1 MRLFLLTSLTM
12 IAFAANSVLNR
23 LALADGLIGASSFA
37 FVRVLSGA
45 VMLAALVWWRDRKV
59 FDLAEVSL
67 LSVLGLSS
75 YVLGFAYAY
84 QSLDAG
90 VGALILFGVVQI
102 TMFVGAMLKGEPPRL
117 NQWIGAG
124 VAFAGLAY
132 LLAPSAT
139 APPLDGAIL
148 MAVAGL
154 GWGYYSLY
162 GRGVTRP
169 LQATAGNF
177 LLSLPFALAAWFL
190 LPDGGVATG
199 AGVALAVVSGA
210 VTSGLGYALWYAV
223 LPRLEAAQAAI
234 AQLAV
239 PLIALLGGVAFLGEG
254 LSVAFAV
261 ASVLI
266 LGGVVI
272 SMRRKR

>member
-1 MRLFLLTSLTM
+1 MRLLLLTSLTM

-23 LALADGLIGASSFA
+23 LALADGLIGPSSFA
-37 FVRVLSGA
+37 LVRVLSGA
-45 VMLAALVWWRDRKV
+45 VMLAGLVWWRDRKLWD
-59 FDLAEVSL
+59 FGEVSV
-67 LSVLGLSS
+67 LSVLGLSA
-75 YVLGFAYAY
+75 YVLGFAFAY

-90 VGALILFGVVQI
+90 IGALILFGVVQI
-102 TMFVGAMLKGEPPRL
+102 TMFAGAMLKGEPPRL

-132 LLAPSAT
+132 LLAPSAS
-139 APPLDGAIL
+139 APSLEGAVL

-162 GRGVTRP
+162 GRSVSRP

-177 LLSLPFALAAWFL
+177 LLSLPIALVAWFL
-190 LPDGGVATG
+190 LRDAQGATVWGVVLAVLSG
-199 AGVALAVVSGA
+199 AG
-210 VTSGLGYALWYAV
+210 TSGLGYALWYSV

-239 PLIALLGGVAFLGEG
+239 PLIALVGGVVFLGEG

-272 SMRRKR
+272 SMRRKG

>member
-1 MRLFLLTSLTM
+1 MRLILLTSLTM

-37 FVRVLSGA
+37 LVRVGSGA
-45 VMLAALVWWRDRKV
+45 VMLALLVWWRDRKIY
-59 FDLAEVSL
+59 DLSEVSV

-90 VGALILFGVVQI
+90 IGALILFGVVQI
-102 TMFVGAMLKGEPPRL
+102 TMFAGAMLKGEPPRAA
-117 NQWIGAG
+117 QWIGAG

-132 LLAPSAT
+132 LLAPSAS
-139 APPLDGAIL
+139 APPLKGSVL

-162 GRGVTRP
+162 GRRVLRP

-177 LLSLPFALAAWFL
+177 LLSVPLALVAWYL
-190 LPDGGVATG
+190 VPDTVFATG
-199 AGVALAVVSGA
+199 TGVGFAVVSGA
-210 VTSGLGYALWYAV
+210 VTSGLGYALWYSV

-239 PLIALLGGVAFLGEG
+239 PVIAMAGGVAFLGEG
-254 LSVAFAV
+254 LSVEFAV